1 MKWISAWLLFAGSFL
16 ATPGAGA
23 SRWVNESARKVPVAY
38 EVDVL
43 VAGGSTGAVA
53 AAIAAARQGAR
64 VFLAAQ
70 EPYLGED
77 LCGTMRLWLEP
88 GETPESP
95 LARKLFSREGLMSA
109 PGPMVNERGPFRP
122 AHIKKTLDDALLAA
136 GVQFLYGTYVTGILR
151 DEKNGL
157 AGALIVNR
165 AGRQA
170 VLARTIIDATEYA
183 SVARLAGAQTTS
195 FPAGEQQFHRVVV
208 GGPVK
213 NSPLLTARKT
223 GLAFV
228 TPTQAATED
237 TPATESRTAELIEY
251 IFRLP
256 MADDSYQERM
266 AAEHR
271 GRELT
276 NDPEMEAD
284 TDSLFQVPPY
294 QAVTEACN
302 EGTGVT
308 SLGCFQPKGQPGIY
322 LVSGMAGVSRSAAG
336 RLLRPLALLAAGD
349 MVGTAAGK
357 IAQHQPKPEQIAL
370 QESRREPTTAG
381 DVMEIL
387 SGLRPTETPQRSVML
402 GDTSVPVLGQYDV
415 VVVGGGTGGSPAGI
429 AAGNSGAHTLVV
441 EYLHGLG
448 GVGTMG
454 RITLYWRGYR
464 GGFTRR
470 VGGGEEWNAL
480 EKEEWWREALLS
492 AGTEVWFGVLGCGAF
507 VENKTVKGV
516 VLATPFGRGVVL
528 AKTVVDST
536 GNADI
541 AAAAGAQV
549 VQTGES
555 EVAWQGTGLPAIRL
569 GGGYHNTDF
578 TITDETDVL
587 DTWHMLVY
595 AKDKYTK
602 EFDIGQLVD
611 SRERRRVVGD
621 FEMTELDE
629 MMSRHYP
636 DTISVT
642 WTDYDTHGYTVAPYF
657 LLEQPKLKQNIFVYL
672 PYRCLLP
679 KGLDHI
685 LVTGLGISVRRDAL
699 PLVRMQADVQ
709 NQGYAAGLAAA
720 MAAENR
726 GGDVRAID
734 IQRLQKRLA
743 IEGNI
748 PEGVIGDKDNYP
760 LPEEAIA
767 QAVAELPTG
776 QIGSAAI
783 LLKHPEESSRLL
795 RAALAKADKASDKS
809 PYAMALAAL
818 GDKTGLDPILDGL
831 RDADWDRGW
840 EFTGMGQYGSSMSPI
855 DKMIV
860 AAGRLRDKKALQS
873 IVRLARQLTPKSEFS
888 HYRAVTQAL
897 EWIGDPSAAPVLVDL
912 LGAQGVRGHVE
923 RTVENAREQSG
934 LNPKDETTRSR
945 SLRELG
951 LARALYHC
959 GDYHDLGR
967 GILQE
972 YTHDLRGHLARH
984 ARAVLEQ
991 PPVHAQQ
998 ASEQPA
1004 TRQSQQTKQ

>member
-1 MKWISAWLLFAGSFL
+1 MMKWVLALIFL
-16 ATPGAGA
+16 VIPGAA
-23 SRWVNESARKVPVAY
+23 ATRWVNESARSIPVAY
-38 EVDVL
+38 DVDVL

-53 AAIAAARQGAR
+53 AAIAASKQGAS

-88 GETPESP
+88 GETPVSP
-95 LARKLFSREGLMSA
+95 LSRKLFSAAGLMAA
-109 PGPMVNERGPFRP
+109 PGPMANERGPFRP

-136 GVQFLYGTYVTGILR
+136 GVKFLYGTYVTGILR
-151 DEKNGL
+151 DEKGGL

-183 SVARLAGAQTTS
+183 SVARLAGAQTTP
-195 FPAGEQQFHRVVV
+195 FPAGEQEFHRVVV
-208 GGPVK
+208 GGAVK
-213 NSPLLTARKT
+213 NSPLLKARKI
-223 GLAFV
+223 GLAFL
-228 TPTQAATED
+228 TPAQAATED

-251 IFRLP
+251 TLRLP
-256 MADDSYQERM
+256 VTDDSYQARM

-271 GRELT
+271 ARELT

-294 QAVTEACN
+294 QVVTEAC
-302 EGTGVT
+302 EQGSDSP
-308 SLGCFQPKGQPGIY
+308 SLDCFQPKGQPRIY
-322 LVSGMAGVSRSAAG
+322 LLSGMAGVSRAVAAG
-336 RLLRPLALLAAGD
+336 LLRPLALLSAGD
-349 MVGTAAGK
+349 MVGAAAGK
-357 IAQHQPKPEQIAL
+357 SSRHQPKPVRIVL
-370 QESRREPTTAG
+370 QETPHDPATAG

-387 SGLRPTETPQRSVML
+387 SGLRPADTPSRSVML
-402 GDTSVPVLGQYDV
+402 GDTAVPVLGQYDV

-429 AAGNSGAHTLVV
+429 AAGNSGAHTLLV

-492 AGTEVWFGVLGCGAF
+492 AGTDVWFGVLGCGAF
-507 VENKTVKGV
+507 VENRAVKGV
-516 VLATPFGRGVVL
+516 VVATPFGRGVVL
-528 AKTVVDST
+528 AKTVIDST

-541 AAAAGAQV
+541 AAAAGAEV
-549 VQTGES
+549 VQTGDS

-578 TITDETDVL
+578 TITDETDAL

-595 AKDKYTK
+595 AKEKYTK

-636 DTISVT
+636 DTIAVT

-685 LVTGLGISVRRDAL
+685 LVTGLGISVKRDAL

-709 NQGYAAGLAAA
+709 NQGYAAGLAAS
-720 MAAENR
+720 MAAESR

-748 PEGVIGDKDNYP
+748 PESVIGDNDNYP
-760 LPEEAIA
+760 LPEEVIE
-767 QAVAELPTG
+767 QAVAELPAG
-776 QIGSAAI
+776 QIGSAAV
-783 LLKHPEESSRLL
+783 LLKHPEESSPLL
-795 RAALAKADKASDKS
+795 RAALSKADKPSDKLT
-809 PYAMALAAL
+809 YAMALAVL
-818 GDKTGLDPILDGL
+818 GDKTGLDTILAKL
-831 RDADWDRGW
+831 RDADWDKGW

-860 AAGRLRDKKALQS
+860 AAGRLRDRRALPV
-873 IVRLARQLTPKSEFS
+873 ITRLAHELTPTSEFS

-897 EWIGDPSAAPVLVDL
+897 EWIGDHSAAPVLADL
-912 LGAQGVRGHVE
+912 LAIPGVRGHVE
-923 RTVENAREQSG
+923 RTVENARIESG

-959 GDYHDLGR
+959 GDYQGLGR
-967 GILQE
+967 RILEE
-972 YTHDLRGHLARH
+972 YTQDLRGHLARH
-984 ARAVLEQ
+984 ARAVLDQ
-991 PPVHAQQ
+991 T
-998 ASEQPA
+998 SPA
-1004 TRQSQQTKQ
+1004 VRRTP